1 MPKQVRVD
9 LVEAVEL
16 GLGLGR
22 GVVADGLQVDG
33 RVLVVAPRGL
43 DHGEEAA
50 VGGEAEVQHPRG
62 LRLEL
67 RDAADRSRRRTRT

>member
-33 RVLVVAPRGL
+33 RGTRC
-43 DHGEEAA
+43 
-50 VGGEAEVQHPRG
+50 
-62 LRLEL
+62 
-67 RDAADRSRRRTRT
+67 RSTWARPW